1 MAIQPIDLQTLFSQ
15 LEKVSKTVSHQQQG
29 IQVQNAIQQEIIEKR
44 NTEKKQAVLQTASDE
59 VDITKVKERKASS
72 NKQENTPSDNN
83 QKKREEEA
91 PQVIIE
97 VITDPNL
104 GKHLDVSG

>member
-1 MAIQPIDLQTLFSQ
+1 MAIQPIDIQTLFSQ

-29 IQVQNAIQQEIIEKR
+29 MQVQNAIQQEIIEKR
-44 NTEKKQAVLQTASDE
+44 NAEKKQAVLQTASDE

-72 NKQENTPSDNN
+72 NNQEKEASDRKQKD
-83 QKKREEEA
+83 REEE
-91 PQVIIE
+91 PPKVIIE
-97 VITDPNL
+97 VIKDPNL